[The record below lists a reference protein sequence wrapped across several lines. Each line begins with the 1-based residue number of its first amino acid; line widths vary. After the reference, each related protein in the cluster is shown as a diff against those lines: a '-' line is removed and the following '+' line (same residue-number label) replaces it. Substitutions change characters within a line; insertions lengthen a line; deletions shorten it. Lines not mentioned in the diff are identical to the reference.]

1 MSKFINKITS
11 LIEVKKIIALLVI
24 SVFCA
29 LSAKEVVSTEQFTT
43 VAIMIVSFYFG
54 QSIANEINHFIH
66 CVQTGEPCRNPAEDG
81 VEMMKILD
89 AVYESAATGHE
100 VILK

>member
-54 QSIANEINHFIH
+54 QST
-66 CVQTGEPCRNPAEDG
+66 VKGTVKK
-81 VEMMKILD
+81 VE
-89 AVYESAATGHE
+89 EQE
-100 VILK
+100 

>member
-1 MSKFINKITS
+1 MSKLVSKLTS

-24 SVFCA
+24 TVFCI

-54 QSIANEINHFIH
+54 QSTVKGTVKQLE
-66 CVQTGEPCRNPAEDG
+66 E
-81 VEMMKILD
+81 
-89 AVYESAATGHE
+89 HE
-100 VILK
+100 

>member
-11 LIEVKKIIALLVI
+11 LVEVKKIIALLVI
-24 SVFCA
+24 TVFCV

-54 QSIANEINHFIH
+54 QST
-66 CVQTGEPCRNPAEDG
+66 VKGT
-81 VEMMKILD
+81 VKKI
-89 AVYESAATGHE
+89 EE
-100 VILK
+100 E

>member
-24 SVFCA
+24 TVFCI
-29 LSAKEVVSTEQFTT
+29 LSSKEVVSTEQFTT

-54 QSIANEINHFIH
+54 QST
-66 CVQTGEPCRNPAEDG
+66 VKGTVKKAE
-81 VEMMKILD
+81 
-89 AVYESAATGHE
+89 GHE
-100 VILK
+100 